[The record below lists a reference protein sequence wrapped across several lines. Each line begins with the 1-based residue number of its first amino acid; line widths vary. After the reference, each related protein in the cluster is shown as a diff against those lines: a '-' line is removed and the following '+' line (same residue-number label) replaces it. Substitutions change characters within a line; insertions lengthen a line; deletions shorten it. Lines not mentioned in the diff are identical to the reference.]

1 MVTPPA
7 WLEEHS
13 ALISFSGNKQDMA
26 NQADTHDVMPQQIRQ
41 LLYSQ
46 LISQSIQTF
55 CELKLPDVLQ
65 ANDQATSV
73 ATLAETTHTHPAALS
88 RLLKAL
94 KQFGLVTENAAG
106 FSLTSLGAS
115 LTTQAFASAQPSALL
130 INGEMGQAW
139 RGMATTIRT
148 GESSFQRQYGTTL
161 FEYFEAHPERRAI
174 FDRSQDM
181 GLDLEIPELLEH
193 INLRNGETIV
203 DIGGGSGHLLMH
215 MLEKWPES
223 RGILFDLPV
232 ATDIAR
238 QRLNAC
244 EKADY
249 VEIVAGDFFKA
260 VPGNGSFYLLSHV
273 LHDWSDEDCHNILST
288 CRRSMP
294 DNALLAVV
302 DLVID
307 DAKSMQPNTTGAMMD
322 LYMLSLFGITGGK
335 ERSESE
341 FRTLI
346 EQSGFVVEQVK
357 RLPSGNGIIYAY
369 PK

>member
-1 MVTPPA
+1 MAIPP
-7 WLEEHS
+7 E
-13 ALISFSGNKQDMA
+13 
-26 NQADTHDVMPQQIRQ
+26 THDVMSQQIRQ

-65 ANDQATSV
+65 AAGQATPI
-73 ATLAETTHTHPAALS
+73 ALLAEKTHTHPAALL

-94 KQFGLVTENAAG
+94 KQFGLVSENAVG
-106 FSLTSLGAS
+106 FALTPLGTSLTS
-115 LTTQAFASAQPSALL
+115 QAFASAQPSALL
-130 INGEMGQAW
+130 ISGEMGQAW

-148 GESSFQRQYGTTL
+148 GESSFQTQYGTTL
-161 FEYFEAHPERRAI
+161 FEYFEAHPDRRAI

-181 GLDLEIPELLEH
+181 GLDLEIPELLEY
-193 INLRNGETIV
+193 INLHNGETIV
-203 DIGGGSGHLLMH
+203 DIGGGSGHLLIH

-244 EKADY
+244 GKADFF
-249 VEIVAGDFFKA
+249 EIVAGDFFE
-260 VPGNGSFYLLSHV
+260 VLPGNGSVYLLSHV
-273 LHDWSDEDCHNILST
+273 LHDWSNEDCQKILTT
-288 CRRSMP
+288 CRQSMP
-294 DNALLAVV
+294 DNALLVVV
-302 DLVID
+302 DLIID
-307 DAKSMQPNTTGAMMD
+307 EGESAQPNTTGAMMD
-322 LYMLSLFGITGGK
+322 LYMLSLFGIVGGK
-335 ERSESE
+335 ERNESE

-346 EQSGFVVEQVK
+346 EHSRFVVEQVK

-369 PK
+369 TK